1 MAGANTIVDT
11 NTMIGNG
18 HDSTS
23 SFATGLRR
31 NVGLVA
37 GSYSKRTDGTGSQQI
52 NAQLS
57 GMNLVF
63 TPEPASAAALLA
75 GVGLL
80 GTMAVR
86 RGRR

>member
-1 MAGANTIVDT
+1 MAGAATILDT
-11 NTMIGNG
+11 NTLIGDG
-18 HDSTS
+18 HDALS

-37 GSYSKRTDGTGSQQI
+37 GSYSKRTDGTGAQQM
-52 NAQLS
+52 NAQLA

-63 TPEPASAAALLA
+63 TPEPASAVALLA
-75 GVGLL
+75 GVGVL

-86 RGRR
+86 RRR